1 MKDYYGILGVPKTAT
16 QDDIKKAFRKMAMK
30 HHPDRGGDQ
39 AKFKELNEA
48 HDVLSD
54 QEKRMMVDQGID
66 PLNPQQRHH
75 SHHFHQ
81 GGSPFEFHFGG
92 GNPHMDDILRGF
104 GFNFGGGGWQQQHQY
119 QQPRKNKSLNIN
131 LRISLEEAYTGV
143 TKELELTYPGNST
156 KSIKLEIPKGVDNG
170 VTIRYEGMGDK
181 SVPNLPP
188 GDLLVNISIMPHP
201 IFAREGLNLLRDV
214 MIDCFSAVTG
224 TTSAFTTLDGRRLEV
239 SIPPGIQPGTTLG
252 LKNEGMQDTS
262 GNVGKLYVRVNV
274 QTPTNLSKEVMDLV
288 EEIKNRI

>member
-39 AKFKELNEA
+39 AKFKEINEA

-54 QEKRMMVDQGID
+54 NEKRMMVDQGID
-66 PLNPQQRHH
+66 PLNPHQQRHH

-92 GNPHMDDILRGF
+92 GHPHMDDILRGF
-104 GFNFGGGGWQQQHQY
+104 GFGFGGGGFQQHSM
-119 QQPRKNKSLNIN
+119 PRKNKSLNIN

-143 TKELELTYPGNST
+143 TKDLELTYPGNNV
-156 KSIKLEIPKGVDNG
+156 KSIKIEIPRGVDNG
-170 VTIRYEGMGDK
+170 VTIRYDAMGDR
-181 SVPNLPP
+181 SNPNLPP
-188 GDLLVNISIMPHP
+188 GDLLVNIQVLPHP

-224 TTSAFTTLDGRRLEV
+224 TSTSFVTLDGRQLEV

-252 LKNEGMQDTS
+252 LKNEGMKDSQ

-274 QTPTNLSKEVMDLV
+274 QVPTNLSKEVLDLV
-288 EEIKNRI
+288 DQIKNRI